1 MSRICHLLIASAI
14 LASPIAAQPT
24 GSPRVKAISG
34 KVLCDCGCREVLG
47 DCEHKACKRKPAM
60 EKEILLAAARGE
72 SDDQILQRL
81 AAAHGADILLTP
93 RFDGFNS
100 LLWIVPVT
108 MGLAATVATVL
119 IHKRRQASR

>member
-24 GSPRVKAISG
+24 ESSRVKAISG

-47 DCEHKACKRKPAM
+47 DCEHKQCKRKPAM
-60 EKEILLAAARGE
+60 EKEISLAAAQGK
-72 SDDQILQRL
+72 SDGQILRQL
-81 AAAHGADILLTP
+81 AAEHGGDILLTP
-93 RFDGFNS
+93 IFNGFNT

-108 MGLAATVATVL
+108 LGLGATIATMFVQ
-119 IHKRRQASR
+119 RRRRAPR